1 MKFYIIFQRTA
12 LIIAVEKENLEI
24 IDLLLQDQNID
35 TNSKFILDHL
45 FLISLEYKI
54 FLLH

>member
-24 IDLLLQDQNID
+24 IDLLLQNQDID
-35 TNSKFILDHL
+35 TNAKFILNQL
-45 FLISLEYKI
+45 FKYN
-54 FLLH
+54 